1 MNLFDLLFSPKGT
14 IEPKPFALVVVG
26 VYLINIV
33 AGSTFDG
40 QFIMRA
46 GIWPYLGLQMLLTW
60 IWFAAHSKRLRDAGK
75 GSTVAFIL
83 AFLYLAGIIAMISF
97 AAGSAAA
104 VTQSAEP
111 TQQLSGSLIGV
122 LIAILFIHTLLTG
135 DPVLIVGFF
144 ILLIGLPFIFAL
156 IVAIYSIV
164 TGARPGISEDAA
176 PAHPQQQISPS

>member
-14 IEPKPFALVVVG
+14 IEPKPFTLVVVG

-97 AAGSAAA
+97 AGSAAA
-104 VTQSAEP
+104 VTQWAEP
-111 TQQLSGSLIGV
+111 SQQLSGSLIGV

-176 PAHPQQQISPS
+176 PAHPQQQIPPS

>member
-46 GIWPYLGLQMLLTW
+46 GIWPYLGLQVLLTW
-60 IWFAAHSKRLRDAGK
+60 IWFAVHSKRLRDAGK
-75 GSTVAFIL
+75 GSTVAFII

-97 AAGSAAA
+97 AAGSVAA

-111 TQQLSGSLIGV
+111 SQQQSGSLIGV

-144 ILLIGLPFIFAL
+144 VLLIGFPFIFAL

-164 TGARPGISEDAA
+164 TGARPGVSQDAA
-176 PAHPQQQISPS
+176 PVPQQQQIPPA